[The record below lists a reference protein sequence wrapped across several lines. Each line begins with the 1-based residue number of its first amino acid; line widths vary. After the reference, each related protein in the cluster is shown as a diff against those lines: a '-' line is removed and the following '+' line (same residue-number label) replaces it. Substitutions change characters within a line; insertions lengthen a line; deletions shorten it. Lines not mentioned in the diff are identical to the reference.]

1 MIARHRPAAGFTLIE
16 VLAVLFLTSIVF
28 GVALNFYVDL
38 SNQSQRASE
47 STRGVRR
54 AVSLLDRLARDFEG
68 AVLEK
73 KPADVDP
80 LAHPWIFVAE
90 STRGTSGADQVKF
103 IARRPTDYRSGGAVS
118 DMAVV
123 SYGLREGESG
133 DDFELVRWSEPYV
146 PADFDPDFPFD
157 DDPSALL
164 FAGGITHFALRFK
177 SEGGDW
183 VEQWDSSQLLE
194 SSELP
199 VAVEIEVA
207 LRSDEAEGRETPP
220 RSYRRRVLLPVRPL
234 DFETLLD
241 PVAYAA
247 IGADQEAEQNCEL
260 KVADCVDLSLLT
272 GGFATGAGKAN
283 ENEPPPDLSGL
294 LELSKQDREVVSQ
307 LAGGGL
313 ANMCWSNFKATYAKH
328 PAVRPECR

>member
-28 GVALNFYVDL
+28 GVALNFYVAL
-38 SNQSQRASE
+38 SNQSRHASE
-47 STRGVRR
+47 ATRGVRR
-54 AVSLLDRLARDFEG
+54 AVSLLDRLARDFER

-73 KPADVDP
+73 KPAHVDP

-90 STRGTSGADQVKF
+90 STRGASGADQVRF
-103 IARRPTDYRSGGAVS
+103 VARRPMDYRSGGAVS

-157 DDPSALL
+157 DDPGALL
-164 FAGGITHFALRFK
+164 FAGGITHFALRFL
-177 SEGGDW
+177 SESGDW
-183 VEQWDSSQLLE
+183 VEQWDSSQLIE
-194 SSELP
+194 SSALP

-207 LRSDEAEGRETPP
+207 LRSNEAEDGETPTQ
-220 RSYRRRVLLPVRPL
+220 SYRRRVLLPVRPL

-247 IGADQEAEQNCEL
+247 IGGGEQEGEQDCEL
-260 KVADCVDLSLLT
+260 KVSDCVDLSLLT
-272 GGFATGAGKAN
+272 GGPVDNSGEGPAAGI
-283 ENEPPPDLSGL
+283 SGL
-294 LELSKQDREVVSQ
+294 LELSDQDRETVKL

-313 ANMCWSNFKATYAKH
+313 ANMCWENFRATYAGH
-328 PAVRPECR
+328 PAVNPQCR